1 MNLIE
6 QIQAKRDQERFNAC
20 VYFAGAIVVVALLAC
35 ASCRCGDPTC
45 PASAEHVGKYHA
57 GEHR

>member
-20 VYFAGAIVVVALLAC
+20 VWLVVLIVFIAAVAC
-35 ASCRCGDPTC
+35 SEIC
-45 PASAEHVGKYHA
+45 P
-57 GEHR
+57 